1 MITLTG
7 KRVSEGI
14 VIGRLVFFNRGE
26 REIRKIYVEDAEKE
40 LVRFQKA
47 RKRAA
52 SELQELYDESAGELG
67 EANAMIFEMQQMVLE
82 DEEFINPVIRTITEQ
97 KLNAEYAVKV
107 SIENFLKVFSS
118 RAESY
123 VRGHEADIHDVAARV
138 LRILSRSRKDR
149 MFMDEPFIMA
159 ARDLYPSEAVRL
171 DKSKVLGFVT
181 MYGSINSHTAVLART
196 KGIPSVIGIGEALKK
211 DYEGKMVII
220 DGFDGKLYIE
230 PDQTTMEKMKE
241 KKKQNLQKVET
252 LERLKG
258 KENITQSGQKIDVCA
273 NIGNREDIEKVLRND
288 ANGIGLFRSEFL
300 YMESG
305 GRMPTE
311 EQQFQTYKLVAEAM
325 GMKKVIIRTADL
337 GGDKQAESLDLSGEG
352 NPMMGYRGIRIS
364 LDKEEMFK
372 TQLRAILRAS
382 AFGNLGIMFPMITSL
397 EEVIAA
403 KKVLQKA
410 KDELKEEKTAYDQ
423 NIKVGVMIETPA
435 AVMISGELAR
445 EVDFFSIG
453 TNDLTQHTLAMDRTN
468 RRLAGYYNPYH
479 PALIKMIR
487 IVTNNVHLEGK
498 HISICGDLAA
508 DTSMTETFIQMGV
521 DELSVS
527 PGKVLPLRKKIRE
540 IR

>member
-52 SELQELYDESAGELG
+52 LELQELYDESAGELG

-82 DEEFINPVIRTITEQ
+82 DEEFINPVLHTITEQ

-123 VRGHEADIHDVAARV
+123 VRGHEADIHDVGARV

-149 MFMDEPFIMA
+149 MIMDEPFIMA

-300 YMESG
+300 YMEAG

-311 EQQFQTYKLVAEAM
+311 EQQFQAYKLAAEAM
-325 GMKKVIIRTADL
+325 GMKKVVIRTADL
-337 GGDKQAESLDLSGEG
+337 GGDKQAESLDLSGEA

-382 AFGNLGIMFPMITSL
+382 AFGNLGVMFPMITSL
-397 EEVIAA
+397 EEVVAA
-403 KKVLQKA
+403 KKVLQKV
-410 KDELKEEKTAYDQ
+410 KNELKEEKISYDD

-468 RRLAGYYNPYH
+468 RRLSGYYNPYH

-508 DTSMTETFIQMGV
+508 DTSMTEMFIQMGV
-521 DELSVS
+521 DELSVA

>member
-7 KRVSEGI
+7 KKVSEGI

-26 REIRKIYVEDAEKE
+26 REVRRIYVEDAEKE

-47 RKRAA
+47 RVRTAE
-52 SELQELYDESAGELG
+52 ELQELCEESAGELG
-67 EANAMIFEMQQMVLE
+67 ETNAMIFEVQQMVIE
-82 DEEFINPVIRTITEQ
+82 DDAFLNQVVRIITEQ
-97 KLNAEYAVKV
+97 KLNAEYAVRE
-107 SIENFLKVFSS
+107 SAREFL
-118 RAESY
+118 RTCGARPESY
-123 VRGHEADIHDVAARV
+123 VRGHEADVHDVVARI
-138 LRILSRSRKDR
+138 LRILSRGRKDR
-149 MFMDEPFIMA
+149 MIMDEPFIMA

-171 DKSKVLGFVT
+171 DKTKVLGFVT

-196 KGIPSVIGIGEALKK
+196 KGIPSVIGLGEALKK

-230 PDQTTMEKMKE
+230 PDQTTMEKMKQ
-241 KKKQNLQKVET
+241 KKQQHLQKVET

-258 KENITQSGQKIDVCA
+258 KENVTQSGQKIEVCA
-273 NIGNREDIEKVLRND
+273 NIGSREDIERVLRSD
-288 ANGIGLFRSEFL
+288 AGGIGLFRSEFL
-300 YMESG
+300 YMETP
-305 GRMPTE
+305 GRLPTE
-311 EQQFQTYKLVAEAM
+311 EQQFQVYRLAAEAM
-325 GMKKVIIRTADL
+325 GAKKVVIRTADL
-337 GGDKQAESLDLSGEG
+337 GGDKMPEGMEIQGEA
-352 NPMMGYRGIRIS
+352 NPMIGYRGIRIS
-364 LDKEEMFK
+364 LDKREMFK

-382 AFGNLGIMFPMITSL
+382 AFGNLQVMFPMITSI
-397 EEVIAA
+397 EEVTEA
-403 KKVLQKA
+403 KKVLERAKA
-410 KDELKEEKTAYDQ
+410 ELKEEKTAYDE
-423 NIKVGVMIETPA
+423 NIRVGVMIETPA

-468 RRLAGYYNPYH
+468 RKLTGFYNPYH

-487 IVTNNVHLEGK
+487 IVANNVHLEGK

-508 DTSMTETFIQMGV
+508 DTDMTETFLQMGI
-521 DELSVS
+521 DELSVA